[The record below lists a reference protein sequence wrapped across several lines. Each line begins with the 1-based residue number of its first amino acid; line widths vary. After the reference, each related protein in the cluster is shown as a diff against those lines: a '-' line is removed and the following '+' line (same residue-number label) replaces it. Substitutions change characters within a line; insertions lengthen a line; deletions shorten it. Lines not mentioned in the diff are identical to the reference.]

1 MGYKVSTRSVLSELL
16 VDKLGLAPELFAST
30 CVLIDKL
37 DKMPQEEVRTCRR
50 VRAMVSK

>member
-37 DKMPQEEVRTCRR
+37 DKMPQEEVRICR
-50 VRAMVSK
+50 SG